1 MAPVIQLIL
10 LGYAA
15 TLDIKH
21 ISIVVCDKDKS
32 FISRELI
39 NKFTASNYFYVYEYT
54 EDIDTVEKYLIEN
67 KARGI
72 LVIPPGF
79 QKKMIS
85 NQKPEL
91 QVIIDGSDANTAT
104 IGLNYMNIVI
114 NNYLNEKVKKMSI
127 DMEDFKIASISPLP
141 RVWFNPEL
149 KSSNF
154 MVPNV
159 LCMLL
164 MVITMVLSS
173 MAIVREKEIGTME
186 QIIVTPIKTYQLIIG
201 KLVPFVIIGFVIE
214 ILVICVAYFWFK
226 VPFRGNLPL
235 LLGLSGVFLLSTLGL
250 GIFISTISKTQQQA
264 MMTSAFGVILPMV
277 YLSGFI
283 FPIENMPT
291 IIQYL
296 TYLIPLRYFISIIRS
311 IFLKGIGIFYLWDE
325 FLALLVFGIII
336 LTLSILRFKKTLD

>member
-1 MAPVIQLIL
+1 
-10 LGYAA
+10 
-15 TLDIKH
+15 
-21 ISIVVCDKDKS
+21 
-32 FISRELI
+32 
-39 NKFTASNYFYVYEYT
+39 
-54 EDIDTVEKYLIEN
+54 LIEN

-114 NNYLNEKVKKMSI
+114 NNYLSEKVKKMSI
-127 DMEDFKIASISPLP
+127 DMDDFKIASISPLP

-186 QIIVTPIKTYQLIIG
+186 QVIVTPIKTYQLIIG

-283 FPIENMPT
+283 FPIASMPV
-291 IIQYL
+291 IIQWI
-296 TYLIPLRYFISIIRS
+296 TNFIPLKFFLVIVRG
-311 IFLKGIGIFYLWDE
+311 IFLKGNGIVYLW
-325 FLALLVFGIII
+325 INCIYQ
-336 LTLSILRFKKTLD
+336 